1 MAETTRSPSP
11 SGAVIK
17 ISNLENGDPLAM
29 EQLYTR
35 GLNVAQD
42 FGAYM
47 MQRIMRLDPN
57 RSLAFT
63 ADAAAD
69 TLSFSVASGA
79 VDGMAVVLATSGT
92 LPTGW
97 STLGVYF
104 LRDVSSSAEGGTA
117 KLALTS
123 GGAAVTIT
131 DAGTGS
137 HTLKFLPYLEAPVVL
152 SGAASHTITPYA
164 QMIALG
170 TPTANR
176 TVTLYDSR
184 AVAGQYV
191 WIARPATGAFS
202 WTVTRETSGDSI
214 VALPSSTH
222 CGVLMMAY
230 EAVAA
235 AGVKWHPLIPSMG
248 CTLGI
253 DP

>member
-1 MAETTRSPSP
+1 MATSTRSPTP

-17 ISNLENGDPLAM
+17 VSNIANGDVVAI
-29 EQLYTR
+29 EQWQTA
-35 GLNVAQD
+35 GINVLQD

-47 MQRIMRLDPN
+47 LQRMMRLDAN

-79 VDGMAVVLATSGT
+79 EDGMAVVLATSGT
-92 LPTGW
+92 LPAGW
-97 STLGVYF
+97 STLTVYF

-117 KLALTS
+117 KLALTQ
-123 GGAAVTIT
+123 GGAAVTIS

-137 HTLKFLPYLEAPVVL
+137 HTLKFLPVVEAPVVL
-152 SGAASHTITPYA
+152 SGGASHTITAYA

-170 TPTANR
+170 TPTAGR
-176 TVTLYDSR
+176 TLTFLDSQ
-184 AVAGQYV
+184 AVAGQCCLLV
-191 WIARPATGAFS
+191 RGTAGAFT

-214 VALPSSTH
+214 ATLTASKH
-222 CGVLMMAY
+222 CSVLMMAY
-230 EAVAA
+230 EAIAA
-235 AGVKWHPLIPSMG
+235 AGVKWHPVFLSVDATI
-248 CTLGI
+248 GI

>member
-1 MAETTRSPSP
+1 M
-11 SGAVIK
+11 
-17 ISNLENGDPLAM
+17 
-29 EQLYTR
+29 
-35 GLNVAQD
+35 
-42 FGAYM
+42 
-47 MQRIMRLDPN
+47 MRLDAN

-79 VDGMAVVLATSGT
+79 EDGMAVVLATSGT
-92 LPTGW
+92 LPAGW
-97 STLGVYF
+97 SALTVYF

-137 HTLKFLPYLEAPVVL
+137 HSLKFLPKVEAPVVL
-152 SGAASHTITPYA
+152 SGGASHTITAYA

-170 TPTANR
+170 TPTAGR
-176 TVTLYDSR
+176 TLTFLDSQ
-184 AVAGQYV
+184 AVAGQWCYV
-191 WIARPATGAFS
+191 ARGAAGAFS
-202 WTVTRETSGDSI
+202 WTITRETSGDSI

-230 EAVAA
+230 ESVVGL
-235 AGVKWHPLIPSMG
+235 GVKWHPLIPSMG
-248 CTLGI
+248 CTIGI

>member
-11 SGAVIK
+11 SGAVSK

-29 EQLYTR
+29 AQLYTA
-35 GLNVAQD
+35 GLNVVQD

-79 VDGMAVVLATSGT
+79 VDGMPVVLATSGT

-97 STLGVYF
+97 STLTVYF

-117 KLALTS
+117 KLALTQ
-123 GGAAVTIT
+123 GGAAVTIA

-137 HTLKFLPYLEAPVVL
+137 HTLKFLPVVEAPASL

-184 AVAGQYV
+184 AVAGQECLFV
-191 WIARPATGAFS
+191 RPATGAFS
-202 WTVTRETSGDSI
+202 WTITRETTGDSI
-214 VALPSSTH
+214 ASLPSSKH
-222 CGVLMMAY
+222 CSVLMRAY
-230 EAVAA
+230 DN
-235 AGVKWHPLIPSMG
+235 GSGSVKWHPVHLSTDATI
-248 CTLGI
+248 GI